1 MWKNWASEESK
12 VVCSFVCKHCW
23 VLGFA
28 ALFCCWFI
36 YLFIAFCDAF
46 CKPSREI
53 LKAVFCEVVFSK
65 NGMRFIDCGDVNML
79 PSVLF
84 SFSCLFQYFPL
95 SISFFFGLFI
105 DIYQPAIYFFLEIY
119 CVFPNISPTCQF
131 ISSFNWKVLFQGWK
145 AQHIRWALTLCTED
159 LLLSVPLLLS
169 FSAPC
174 IHWL

>member
-28 ALFCCWFI
+28 ALFCCGFI

-84 SFSCLFQYFPL
+84 SFSCLFQYFLL
-95 SISFFFGLFI
+95 SISFFWIVYRYLSTSYLF
-105 DIYQPAIYFFLEIY
+105 FFRNIL
-119 CVFPNISPTCQF
+119 CFPKHQSHLP
-131 ISSFNWKVLFQGWK
+131 
-145 AQHIRWALTLCTED
+145 
-159 LLLSVPLLLS
+159 
-169 FSAPC
+169 
-174 IHWL
+174 IHFKL